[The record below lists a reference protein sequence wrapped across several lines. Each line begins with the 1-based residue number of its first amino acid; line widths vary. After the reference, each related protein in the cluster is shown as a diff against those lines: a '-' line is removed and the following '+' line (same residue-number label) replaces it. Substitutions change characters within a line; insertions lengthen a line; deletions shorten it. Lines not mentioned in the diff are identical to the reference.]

1 MEYDRCCDDDIGDYN
16 GGRWA
21 SGWRWWWAAVL
32 DQHPRTNHRQLRRPT
47 IIIIY
52 NCFYNYYYYYSVFA
66 SSPGIIL
73 HTNLISLYIKINP
86 LEMLT
91 TPRLSFSVLTVLSL
105 LVVGCLCRPQDAGNG
120 KPARDGGVKPL
131 ESATG
136 PTNPFNN
143 RNSRLQK
150 PTQGK
155 ISHTKR
161 NVRTSKGI
169 KTIFRLSS
177 NLSRPLITR

>member
-1 MEYDRCCDDDIGDYN
+1 LEYDRCCDDDIGDYN

-52 NCFYNYYYYYSVFA
+52 NCFYNYYYYSVFA

-161 NVRTSKGI
+161 NVRTSRGI